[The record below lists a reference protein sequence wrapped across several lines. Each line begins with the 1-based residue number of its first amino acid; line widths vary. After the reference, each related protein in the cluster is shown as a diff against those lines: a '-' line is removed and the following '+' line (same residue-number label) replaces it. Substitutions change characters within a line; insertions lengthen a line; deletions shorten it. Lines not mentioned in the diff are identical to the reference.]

1 MPRRLTAHLLLA
13 VLVIVPMAAATAQE
27 VQSDERPDTGYR
39 LLGPRTVISFVRQTL
54 PDRGDGT
61 SDFPRWNT
69 VVHVS
74 NVGNGPLV
82 AAAIFVASNG
92 GHRSA
97 RRFPVPPGHT
107 VSVTVAEILSQIPA
121 ADLAPPLTD
130 AVTGIVLLRF
140 FAPLE
145 VPADRFFAQMVTAEQ
160 FLDLGPGV
168 SPVIIPLDVRL
179 PQSQVPVHRR
189 PSGRR

>member
-1 MPRRLTAHLLLA
+1 MPRHLTAHLLLA
-13 VLVIVPMAAATAQE
+13 VLVIMPMAAATAQE
-27 VQSDERPDTGYR
+27 VESDERPDTGYR

-54 PDRGDGT
+54 PDTGDGT

-97 RRFPVPPGHT
+97 RLRVPPTIRPH
-107 VSVTVAEILSQIPA
+107 
-121 ADLAPPLTD
+121 
-130 AVTGIVLLRF
+130 R
-140 FAPLE
+140 
-145 VPADRFFAQMVTAEQ
+145 
-160 FLDLGPGV
+160 
-168 SPVIIPLDVRL
+168 
-179 PQSQVPVHRR
+179 HRR
-189 PSGRR
+189 PAHRSADGYVRSDQGRFRAGFRPAPMPYG